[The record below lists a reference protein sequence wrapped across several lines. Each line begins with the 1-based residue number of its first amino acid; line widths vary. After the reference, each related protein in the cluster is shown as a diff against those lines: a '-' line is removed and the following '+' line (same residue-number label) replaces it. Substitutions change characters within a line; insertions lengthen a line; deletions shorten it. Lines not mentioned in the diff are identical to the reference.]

1 MSSPF
6 FAEYFDGNSSR
17 PRRVEACWHHDARL
31 LRLTGEGETLS
42 LAAERIRI
50 GDRLGQARR
59 IIYLDGSGELHAGD
73 QAAVEELARALGQ
86 GAVMARVFR
95 LESRY
100 SLALGALLVSLLLG
114 WAGLRHGL
122 PWLAGAAVPLV
133 PPALEARLGVLG
145 LDALDEAVFAP
156 SALPTARQEALRQRL
171 ADVCWRLGDCPGWRM
186 EFRAGGQIGANALA
200 LPGGILVF
208 TDEIVKLAQHDD
220 ELVAVAAHELGHVRH
235 RHVLRQILA
244 STGVLVVGQVALG
257 DVSGILDLAGG
268 LPAILL
274 QSGYSRD
281 MEMEADAHALAMLE
295 RACLPPHRF
304 SDLLARLDAAHGGEL
319 KAITLFSS
327 HPDTRERLRI
337 FQGRELVTRGC

>member
-1 MSSPF
+1 MSTPF
-6 FAEYFDGNSSR
+6 FAEYFDGRSSQ
-17 PRRVEACWHHDARL
+17 PRRVEARWHDDARQ
-31 LRLTGEGETLS
+31 LRLSGEGEHLS
-42 LAAERIRI
+42 IAADRIRV

-59 IIYLDGSGELHAGD
+59 IIYLDDAGELHAGD
-73 QAAVEELARALGQ
+73 QAAVDALARTLGQ
-86 GAVMARVFR
+86 GAFMARVFR

-100 SLALGALLVSLLLG
+100 SLALVALLLSLVLG
-114 WAGLRHGL
+114 WAGLRYGM
-122 PWLAGAAVPLV
+122 PVLAATAVPLV
-133 PPALEARLGVLG
+133 PPALEARLGEMG
-145 LDALDEAVFAP
+145 LEAMDEGVFGP
-156 SALPTARQEALRQRL
+156 STLPVARQAALRQRL
-171 ADVCWRLGDCPGWRM
+171 ADICWRLGDCPGWRM

-220 ELVAVAAHELGHVRH
+220 ELMAVAAHELGHVGH
-235 RHVLRQILA
+235 RHVVRQILA

-281 MEMEADAHALAMLE
+281 MEREADAHALAMLE

-304 SDLLARLDAAHGGEL
+304 SDLLARLDAAHGSEL

-327 HPDTRERLRI
+327 HPDTRERLRN